1 MPSHPF
7 AVPRERRRPHSEM
20 SADDAQPQQTCGDHW
35 KRWKPWIIKNYLVL
49 GFIFAITLA
58 LSWPLPGRE
67 LGTPMSGDFPIA
79 QTCCIVVIFFIS
91 GLTLKTADIK
101 KALGQR
107 AALAYGI
114 ITILFVTPML
124 GFALVQIPFEPV
136 EFRYGLALFACVPT
150 TLTSGVTL
158 VTSALGNGV
167 MALMLTV
174 TTNVLGVFTV
184 PFILNAVL
192 LSAPGGDSG
201 GADTDMAAAAAKLLL
216 KLVIS
221 IIIPMA
227 VGKGTREFVEQAPK
241 LTTRYKTEL
250 GLTNN
255 SCLIA
260 IVWMSISKSRGKLVR
275 ESALNIFVIVVAGV
289 TLHMFF
295 LAMNWVMT
303 TPVLRLPEAE
313 RRAVLL
319 MTSQKTLPVAVTI
332 IAYLDETR
340 WGGHGLIA
348 IPCIVGHVSQLF
360 IDAYIAS
367 IWAGKDPKEIDA
379 ANAAKRAGG
388 VVEEAESRAEN
399 GVSSEARVGVAGDT
413 KA

>member
-1 MPSHPF
+1 M
-7 AVPRERRRPHSEM
+7 
-20 SADDAQPQQTCGDHW
+20 
-35 KRWKPWIIKNYLVL
+35 
-49 GFIFAITLA
+49 
-58 LSWPLPGRE
+58 
-67 LGTPMSGDFPIA
+67 
-79 QTCCIVVIFFIS
+79 
-91 GLTLKTADIK
+91 
-101 KALGQR
+101 
-107 AALAYGI
+107 
-114 ITILFVTPML
+114 
-124 GFALVQIPFEPV
+124 
-136 EFRYGLALFACVPT
+136 
-150 TLTSGVTL
+150 
-158 VTSALGNGV
+158 TSALGNGV

-241 LTTRYKTEL
+241 LTTKYKTEL

>member
-1 MPSHPF
+1 M
-7 AVPRERRRPHSEM
+7 A
-20 SADDAQPQQTCGDHW
+20 ADAPTTPAPAGLGEIW
-35 KRWKPWIIKNYLVL
+35 KRWKPWVIKNYLVL
-49 GFIFAITLA
+49 GFVFVVTLA

-67 LGTPMSGDFPIA
+67 LGTPKAGDFPIT
-79 QTCCIVVIFFIS
+79 QTICIVIIFFIS

-101 KALGQR
+101 NALGAH

-114 ITILFVTPML
+114 VTILLVTPMF

-136 EFRYGLALFACVPT
+136 QFRYGLALFSCVPT

-158 VTSALGNGV
+158 VTGALGNGAL
-167 MALMLTV
+167 ALMLTV

-192 LSAPGGDSG
+192 MSAPGGGGD
-201 GADTDMAAAAAKLLL
+201 GADSSEMYATAAKLLL

-227 VGKGTREFVEQAPK
+227 VGKATREYVEAAPK
-241 LTTRYKTEL
+241 FTTRYKVEL
-250 GLTNN
+250 GLANN

-260 IVWMSISKSRGKLVR
+260 IVWMSISKSREKLVG
-275 ESALNIFVIVVAGV
+275 ESALNIFVILVAGV
-289 TLHMFF
+289 LLHLIF
-295 LAMNWVMT
+295 LAANWTMT
-303 TPVLRLPEAE
+303 TPVLRLSERE

-332 IAYLDETR
+332 ISYLDENR

-348 IPCIVGHVSQLF
+348 IPCIVGHISQLF
-360 IDAYIAS
+360 IDAWIAS
-367 IWAGKDPKEIDA
+367 RWAAQPPEEVK
-379 ANAAKRAGG
+379 G
-388 VVEEAESRAEN
+388 VDDGQGVALSRAEL
-399 GVSSEARVGVAGDT
+399 GDRSVATVDVPAAGTST

>member
-1 MPSHPF
+1 
-7 AVPRERRRPHSEM
+7 M

-49 GFIFAITLA
+49 GFIFVITLA

-241 LTTRYKTEL
+241 LTTKYKTEL

-367 IWAGKDPKEIDA
+367 IWAGKDPKGIDA

>member
-1 MPSHPF
+1 
-7 AVPRERRRPHSEM
+7 
-20 SADDAQPQQTCGDHW
+20 
-35 KRWKPWIIKNYLVL
+35 
-49 GFIFAITLA
+49 
-58 LSWPLPGRE
+58 
-67 LGTPMSGDFPIA
+67 
-79 QTCCIVVIFFIS
+79 
-91 GLTLKTADIK
+91 
-101 KALGQR
+101 
-107 AALAYGI
+107 
-114 ITILFVTPML
+114 
-124 GFALVQIPFEPV
+124 
-136 EFRYGLALFACVPT
+136 
-150 TLTSGVTL
+150 
-158 VTSALGNGV
+158 

-241 LTTRYKTEL
+241 LTTKYKTEL

-319 MTSQKTLPVAVTI
+319 M
-332 IAYLDETR
+332 
-340 WGGHGLIA
+340 
-348 IPCIVGHVSQLF
+348 
-360 IDAYIAS
+360 
-367 IWAGKDPKEIDA
+367 GKDPKEIDA